1 MFITSIYF
9 VRKNAGITM
18 IFKLLLPANSA
29 TVSVKYFAK
38 TNKSDL
44 GWPDDFSKM
53 DLQTWNFAQGVW
65 SGCSTYSYKKKF
77 RKIFRLRKTR
87 IFDISKTYLPNLTK
101 VCSKDAEFYSDS
113 ELWKISR
120 RTSGL
125 DGK

>member
-44 GWPDDFSKM
+44 GWPDDFLKM

-65 SGCSTYSYKKKF
+65 SGCSTYSYKKNFEKF
-77 RKIFRLRKTR
+77 SAYAKREFLISQKRISQIWQKYAQKTQNF
-87 IFDISKTYLPNLTK
+87 ILILNYEKLVDALP
-101 VCSKDAEFYSDS
+101 V
-113 ELWKISR
+113 
-120 RTSGL
+120 
-125 DGK
+125 